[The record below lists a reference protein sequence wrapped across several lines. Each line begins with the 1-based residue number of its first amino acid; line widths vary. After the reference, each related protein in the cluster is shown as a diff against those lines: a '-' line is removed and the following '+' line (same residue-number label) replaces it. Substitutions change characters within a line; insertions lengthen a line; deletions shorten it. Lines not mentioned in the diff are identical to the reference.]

1 LKIFPFNKAD
11 IQGKEI
17 SYIKKATENANV
29 SGDGEFT
36 RKCNSL
42 FETDLGVKKSLLTPS
57 CTHALEMA
65 AILLDIKLGDEVIV
79 PSFTFVSTINAFV
92 LRGAKPVFIDIRSDT
107 LNIDEKQL
115 EGLITPKTKAI
126 IVVHYAGVGCAMNQ
140 IMEIANQYKI
150 PVVEDNAHG
159 LFGKYNDQHLGTFG
173 TFATQ
178 SFHETKNF
186 TCGEGG
192 ALFINDES
200 YIERAEIIREKGT
213 NRSKFFRGEIDKY
226 TWVDFGS
233 SYLMSDLSA
242 AFLFGQLE
250 QRKLIQEKRRTIWK
264 HYFSHLNEWAKEN
277 GIQLPFVPEYCKQ
290 SYHMFY
296 LIMPSLE
303 SRTRFITDLKK
314 NGLHAVFHYLPLHLS
329 PMSKKLSKKRAICP
343 NTEEISNRIVRL
355 PFFTNLNSREIDFN
369 IFYNFS

>member
-1 LKIFPFNKAD
+1 MKIFPFNKAD
-11 IQGKEI
+11 IQGEEI
-17 SYIKKATENANV
+17 SFIKKAIENANV

-36 RKCNSL
+36 IKCNSL
-42 FETDLGVKKSLLTPS
+42 FETEIGVKKSLLTPS

-65 AILLDIKLGDEVIV
+65 AILLNIKLGDEVIV

-107 LNIDEKQL
+107 LNIDENLL

-126 IVVHYAGVGCAMNQ
+126 VAVHYAGVGCAMNQ

-159 LFGKYNDQHLGTFG
+159 LFGKYNDQPLGTFG

-186 TCGEGG
+186 SCGEGG
-192 ALFINDES
+192 ALFINDER

-226 TWVDFGS
+226 TWVDLGS

-250 QRKLIQEKRRTIWK
+250 QRKLIQEKRRVIWE
-264 HYFSHLNEWAKEN
+264 HYFSHLIEWTKVN

-303 SRTRFITDLKK
+303 SRTQFIIDLKK

-329 PMSKKLSKKRAICP
+329 PMAKRLSKKRAICP

-355 PFFTNLNSREIDFN
+355 PFFTNLNIREIDFN
-369 IFYNFS
+369 IFYNFN